1 MNNKK
6 MNEQLLEQ
14 KMTNMLENNEKEHKQ
29 IMAKLDKIDQRF
41 DGLSEAYPTRTEFNQ
56 SEKRLTAL
64 ENIFKGGASVIA
76 IALLSA
82 IIRLI
87 LK

>member
-1 MNNKK
+1 
-6 MNEQLLEQ
+6 
-14 KMTNMLENNEKEHKQ
+14 MLESNEKEHKL
-29 IMAKLDKIDQRF
+29 ILSEIDKLCLKFDNLDKVF
-41 DGLSEAYPTRTEFNQ
+41 PTRIEYSQ
-56 SEKRLTAL
+56 AERRITAL

-76 IALLSA
+76 VSLLGA

>member
-1 MNNKK
+1 MTETKV
-6 MNEQLLEQ
+6 LEQ
-14 KMTNMLENNEKEHKQ
+14 KVSNMLENNEKEHKQ
-29 IMAKLDKIDQRF
+29 IMAKLDKIEQRF
-41 DGLSEAYPTRTEFNQ
+41 DGLSEAYPTRVEFNQ

-76 IALLSA
+76 VSLLGA

>member
-1 MNNKK
+1 M
-6 MNEQLLEQ
+6 ETQLLEQ
-14 KMTNMLENNEKEHKQ
+14 QFKSMLESNEKEHTQ
-29 IMAKLDKIDQRF
+29 IMSKLDKIDQRF
-41 DGLSEAYPTRTEFNQ
+41 DGLSEAYPTRIEFNQ

-64 ENIFKGGASVIA
+64 ENIFRGGASVIA

-82 IIRLI
+82 IIKLI

>member
-1 MNNKK
+1 MIETK
-6 MNEQLLEQ
+6 LLEQ
-14 KMTNMLENNEKEHKQ
+14 KVSNMLESNEKEHKQ
-29 IMAKLDKIDQRF
+29 IMAKLDKIDQRL
-41 DGLSEAYPTRTEFNQ
+41 DGLSEVYPTRIEFTQ
-56 SEKRLTAL
+56 SERRITAL

-82 IIRLI
+82 IIKLI

>member
-1 MNNKK
+1 MT
-6 MNEQLLEQ
+6 ETRLLEQ
-14 KMTNMLENNEKEHKQ
+14 KVSSMLENNEKEHKQ
-29 IMAKLDKIDQRF
+29 IMSKLDKIDQRF
-41 DGLSEAYPTRTEFNQ
+41 DGLSEAYPTRIEFNQ

-82 IIRLI
+82 IIRLV